1 MDIEILRG
9 NWRNLSQIN
18 RAVEQDA
25 LVMAREYD
33 DELVE
38 ELGLET
44 QQVGKN
50 RRKTRKSLQ
59 MRQ

>member
-1 MDIEILRG
+1 MEILRG

-33 DELVE
+33 DEVVE

-44 QQVGKN
+44 QQAGKN